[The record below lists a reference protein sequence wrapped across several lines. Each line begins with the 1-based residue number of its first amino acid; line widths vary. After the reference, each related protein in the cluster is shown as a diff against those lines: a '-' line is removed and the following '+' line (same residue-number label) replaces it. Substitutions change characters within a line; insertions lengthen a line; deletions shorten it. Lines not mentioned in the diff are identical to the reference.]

1 MQVALQAVGGESA
14 LDAAQLDAL
23 GVEYRGGHLGQVII
37 IGKRRVGVGVNLH
50 HLNGAF
56 LHLGQLFQR
65 VAHGSAVAAPGGGE
79 AEQQCAAGD
88 FRHLAHVL
96 SLVYAVELELAAALQ
111 AGGHLFI
118 GADEGLDGFALR
130 VGRRLGGGGE
140 LGGALLFFLVRF
152 ATAHAEQGEQ
162 QQTNQNTK
170 AFHAAYL
177 AIFPRSCQLFAL
189 VISRGCAIITR
200 MKYTEKLAARIAA
213 TRSAL
218 CVGLDPRPQTENMT
232 QLADWL
238 RKVVEETAPYAA
250 AYKPN
255 IAYFEAMGLPGLKML
270 EELLPDMPKDIPVIL
285 DAKRGDI
292 GETQKY
298 YAQAY
303 FDRMDVDAVTLNPF
317 MGYDILEPFLDRPGK
332 AVYLLAVTTNPG
344 SVDVEQQVLAN
355 GRKVYQLVGDM
366 VTRSIAENS
375 ATEVGMV
382 VGLTNAN
389 SQILTDLPDA
399 PLLVPGLGAQGG
411 DLSALTGG
419 TRVAP
424 PTINVSRG
432 ILYKDPELSFA
443 EKAEKWAALI
453 REALAL

>member
-1 MQVALQAVGGESA
+1 
-14 LDAAQLDAL
+14 
-23 GVEYRGGHLGQVII
+23 
-37 IGKRRVGVGVNLH
+37 
-50 HLNGAF
+50 
-56 LHLGQLFQR
+56 
-65 VAHGSAVAAPGGGE
+65 
-79 AEQQCAAGD
+79 
-88 FRHLAHVL
+88 
-96 SLVYAVELELAAALQ
+96 
-111 AGGHLFI
+111 
-118 GADEGLDGFALR
+118 
-130 VGRRLGGGGE
+130 
-140 LGGALLFFLVRF
+140 
-152 ATAHAEQGEQ
+152 
-162 QQTNQNTK
+162 
-170 AFHAAYL
+170 
-177 AIFPRSCQLFAL
+177 
-189 VISRGCAIITR
+189 

-332 AVYLLAVTTNPG
+332 AVYLLAVTTHPG

-453 REALAL
+453 RSALAL